1 MKKTKLLL
9 HKRILAAVL
18 SGGML
23 LLPNWGY
30 ALPQGGTVVAGN
42 GNISDPS
49 NITGSGNVAIDWNSF
64 NIGKNETVTFSGM
77 QAVLN
82 YVTGNTKS
90 EILGNI
96 TGNDVHVFL
105 VNPNGILF
113 GAEAKVN
120 VGKLTA
126 STRTIEDR
134 TVFDGS
140 AFSTLSVDA
149 AKKVRGDIINLGE
162 LTANKIVLEGD
173 NISLLNAATLKAG
186 SNSDITL
193 RANEKITV
201 GYEVTDKTTINVG
214 DGVSGGHEVS
224 DYKKGGGTKGSVALN
239 GVVVQDLSGNSKNIT
254 DAMLVHNVYELQA
267 VNNNLAGDYMLA
279 NDIDASDTANWNTG
293 KGFIPIGRD
302 GGFNGSLDGAGCAIE
317 GLYINIDI
325 DDWEYNNAGL
335 FDFLNTNAFVHNL
348 TMHNGSVTGRVNVGS
363 IAGRNDGKIKN
374 VYNMGTEITGN
385 DGNAYIGGIVGSNG
399 GVITDAHNTGK
410 VHDKDNGYAY
420 IGGIVGENTSSGI
433 INYSDNDGAIIG
445 YNDVIGVGGIS
456 GFNGGNISDTY
467 NSGIVTAS
475 SENSQYVG
483 GIVGENEGDIL
494 NSYNK
499 GKVED
504 SGDWTTTGGI
514 AGYNIGTI
522 DSVYNTGEVIGS
534 GYYVGGIAGQS
545 DDNII
550 KNAYNT
556 GNIVGTG
563 EETSVAGI
571 VASNGADIKNVY
583 NTGKVSGGAYRNVI
597 VVEAGG
603 TISNA
608 YYASKSGDT
617 ILGYKKFGSSTLLSL
632 EDFGKAFEAGLDTAS
647 KNSWRFY
654 NGYTAPLL
662 KGFLKKITINGNDIN
677 AAANTVYNGSEQ
689 SSGLSGFAD
698 GISVGTKKNAGEY
711 ALGDLLYSGQDG
723 YDITIVNDG
732 TKFTINKATL
742 TVTADEAEIQAG
754 DSLPD
759 FKGTISGLVGGEE
772 WLRDLDVD
780 IQKDLH
786 FTTNTDGKTAGEF
799 AINGSLDKTLANY
812 EIKQAEGNATA
823 LVVKGNKPPDPPN
836 PPEPPKPEIPKETIY
851 RTALVNIDVTEQ
863 ENRPEQQNIKRRII
877 NSHTS
882 NQEEYV
888 KVMIEG
894 DGIKFGNE
902 QIKVNVDDDGIKI
915 EEEQD

>member
-30 ALPQGGTVVAGN
+30 ALPQGGVVVAGN

-550 KNAYNT
+550 KMLIT
-556 GNIVGTG
+556 Q
-563 EETSVAGI
+563 
-571 VASNGADIKNVY
+571 
-583 NTGKVSGGAYRNVI
+583 VI
-597 VVEAGG
+597 
-603 TISNA
+603 
-608 YYASKSGDT
+608 
-617 ILGYKKFGSSTLLSL
+617 
-632 EDFGKAFEAGLDTAS
+632 
-647 KNSWRFY
+647 
-654 NGYTAPLL
+654 
-662 KGFLKKITINGNDIN
+662 
-677 AAANTVYNGSEQ
+677 
-689 SSGLSGFAD
+689 
-698 GISVGTKKNAGEY
+698 
-711 ALGDLLYSGQDG
+711 
-723 YDITIVNDG
+723 
-732 TKFTINKATL
+732 
-742 TVTADEAEIQAG
+742 
-754 DSLPD
+754 
-759 FKGTISGLVGGEE
+759 
-772 WLRDLDVD
+772 
-780 IQKDLH
+780 
-786 FTTNTDGKTAGEF
+786 
-799 AINGSLDKTLANY
+799 
-812 EIKQAEGNATA
+812 
-823 LVVKGNKPPDPPN
+823 
-836 PPEPPKPEIPKETIY
+836 
-851 RTALVNIDVTEQ
+851 
-863 ENRPEQQNIKRRII
+863 
-877 NSHTS
+877 
-882 NQEEYV
+882 
-888 KVMIEG
+888 
-894 DGIKFGNE
+894 
-902 QIKVNVDDDGIKI
+902 
-915 EEEQD
+915 

>member
-1 MKKTKLLL
+1 M
-9 HKRILAAVL
+9 
-18 SGGML
+18 
-23 LLPNWGY
+23 
-30 ALPQGGTVVAGN
+30 
-42 GNISDPS
+42 
-49 NITGSGNVAIDWNSF
+49 
-64 NIGKNETVTFSGM
+64 
-77 QAVLN
+77 
-82 YVTGNTKS
+82 
-90 EILGNI
+90 
-96 TGNDVHVFL
+96 
-105 VNPNGILF
+105 
-113 GAEAKVN
+113 
-120 VGKLTA
+120 
-126 STRTIEDR
+126 
-134 TVFDGS
+134 
-140 AFSTLSVDA
+140 
-149 AKKVRGDIINLGE
+149 
-162 LTANKIVLEGD
+162 
-173 NISLLNAATLKAG
+173 
-186 SNSDITL
+186 
-193 RANEKITV
+193 
-201 GYEVTDKTTINVG
+201 
-214 DGVSGGHEVS
+214 
-224 DYKKGGGTKGSVALN
+224 N

-550 KNAYNT
+550 KMLIT
-556 GNIVGTG
+556 Q
-563 EETSVAGI
+563 
-571 VASNGADIKNVY
+571 
-583 NTGKVSGGAYRNVI
+583 VI
-597 VVEAGG
+597 
-603 TISNA
+603 
-608 YYASKSGDT
+608 
-617 ILGYKKFGSSTLLSL
+617 
-632 EDFGKAFEAGLDTAS
+632 
-647 KNSWRFY
+647 
-654 NGYTAPLL
+654 
-662 KGFLKKITINGNDIN
+662 
-677 AAANTVYNGSEQ
+677 
-689 SSGLSGFAD
+689 
-698 GISVGTKKNAGEY
+698 
-711 ALGDLLYSGQDG
+711 
-723 YDITIVNDG
+723 
-732 TKFTINKATL
+732 
-742 TVTADEAEIQAG
+742 
-754 DSLPD
+754 
-759 FKGTISGLVGGEE
+759 
-772 WLRDLDVD
+772 
-780 IQKDLH
+780 
-786 FTTNTDGKTAGEF
+786 
-799 AINGSLDKTLANY
+799 
-812 EIKQAEGNATA
+812 
-823 LVVKGNKPPDPPN
+823 
-836 PPEPPKPEIPKETIY
+836 
-851 RTALVNIDVTEQ
+851 
-863 ENRPEQQNIKRRII
+863 
-877 NSHTS
+877 
-882 NQEEYV
+882 
-888 KVMIEG
+888 
-894 DGIKFGNE
+894 
-902 QIKVNVDDDGIKI
+902 
-915 EEEQD
+915 